1 MRRTVVGWAAAGVA
15 AVILIPLSAM
25 TAAFLLF
32 SACTRVVA
40 RLLEPGS
47 VTVDQLMAFDPVF
60 GWKPRPYL
68 RTFHMMGDLFR
79 LSTDADGWR
88 GRSSLADSDV
98 VVFGDS
104 FAAGYGVD
112 SRYLFADLNPFL
124 RIKPIAIG
132 GYCMVQELLWMQQLA
147 PTLRGKL
154 VVWFVYYGNDL
165 RDNLSPEMRGY
176 RKPFVCERGDTWE
189 IVSSHVTADKWP
201 IIRRSR
207 KGHIHMTT
215 LAELCA
221 NTFFGKRAYR
231 ACDFLLRQGR
241 DICAA
246 AGAELVVLSIP
257 DKHQLSADGHAF
269 LKSLLPPGFSFDPEL
284 PDRRFTEMC
293 QRMEIPFVPGR
304 QFLSVDCYRNNDSH
318 WNELGHRKVA
328 IRMAEMYVVSRE
340 RQTRCCPPVSSVERR
355 GDRHEPRQDV
365 VGSYRG

>member
-1 MRRTVVGWAAAGVA
+1 
-15 AVILIPLSAM
+15 M
-25 TAAFLLF
+25 TAVFLVV
-32 SACTRVVA
+32 SACTRA
-40 RLLEPGS
+40 IGRLLEPAS

-79 LSTDADGWR
+79 LTTDAQGWR
-88 GRSSLADSDV
+88 GRSALAESDI

-132 GYCMVQELLWMQQLA
+132 GYCMVQELLWMEQLA

-176 RKPFVCERGDTWE
+176 RKPFVRERADGWE
-189 IVSSHVTADKWP
+189 IVSSHITPDKWP
-201 IIRRSR
+201 IIPRSR

-221 NTFFGKRAYR
+221 DTFFAKRAYQ
-231 ACDFLLRQGR
+231 ASDFLLRNGR

-246 AGAELVVLSIP
+246 AGAELMVLSIP
-257 DKHQLSADGHAF
+257 DKHQLSADGHVF
-269 LKSLLPPGFSFDPEL
+269 LKSLLSPASNFDPEL

-293 QRMEIPFVPGR
+293 QRLGIPFVPGQ
-304 QFLSVDCYRNNDSH
+304 QFLGVDCYKSNDSH

-328 IRMAEMYVVSRE
+328 IRLAELYVGSHDKANHVFASYAVSR
-340 RQTRCCPPVSSVERR
+340 T
-355 GDRHEPRQDV
+355 
-365 VGSYRG
+365 